1 MKDFILGVFT
11 FIGFMLGILVFL
23 CILTGI
29 LSIPVYFLEAAACD
43 AKWTDR
49 PSEFSFFGGCLAE
62 HEGVMVPSDSIRFE
76 GETR

>member
-1 MKDFILGVFT
+1 MKDFIEYFLIPFGSVLLC
-11 FIGFMLGILVFL
+11 IGLLIGILTV
-23 CILTGI
+23 
-29 LSIPVYFLEAAACD
+29 PVYYLEAAACD